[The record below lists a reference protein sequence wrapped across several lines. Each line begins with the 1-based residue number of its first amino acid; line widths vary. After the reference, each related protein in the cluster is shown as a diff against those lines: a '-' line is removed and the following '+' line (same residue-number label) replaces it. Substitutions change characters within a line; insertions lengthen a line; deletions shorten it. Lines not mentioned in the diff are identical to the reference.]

1 MQLRM
6 WIGATGLVLGAI
18 AFASPASAQGGGID
32 PQCTPGTV
40 TGGIPNQQAAVQD
53 ACQKAM
59 DLFQYMAPQLGVTI
73 AGGNATI
80 GVGGTIGGLGHIY
93 VSGRANIVQSD
104 LPQVDQVT
112 PSVTGAQRSTYPTRS
127 QIIGIP
133 ALDASIGIFRG
144 IPMGL
149 TNVGGLD
156 LLVSATYLPS
166 FSSGS
171 LDVRV
176 PNGSFKFGG
185 GARLGLIQETPFLP
199 GIAVTYLRRGLPT
212 VDLVANSGNDTLRV
226 TGVNVN
232 TDAVRLV
239 VSKNLFL
246 FGLAAG
252 VGEDHYDSRAS
263 VSAYV
268 APRTLGASLVSP
280 ASTAGPYAMKQ
291 TLSRTTYFVD
301 GSLNLPL
308 VRLIGE
314 IGHTTANSIATY
326 NSFSGS
332 PAGAAR
338 TYGAV
343 GVRLGL

>member
-1 MQLRM
+1 M
-6 WIGATGLVLGAI
+6 WVGAAGLVLGAI
-18 AFASPASAQGGGID
+18 AFTTPAAAQGINA
-32 PQCTPGTV
+32 QCAPGTV

-93 VSGRANIVQSD
+93 LSGRANVVQSD

-133 ALDASIGIFRG
+133 EADASIGIFRG
-144 IPMGL
+144 IPVGL

-156 LLVSATYLPS
+156 LLVSATYLPA

-176 PNGSFKFGG
+176 PNGSLKLGA

-199 GIAVTYLRRGLPT
+199 GVAVTYLRRGLPT
-212 VDLVANSGNDTLRV
+212 VDLVATTGSDTLRV
-226 TGVNVN
+226 SDVNVT

-239 VSKNLFL
+239 ISKNLFL

-252 VGEDHYDSRAS
+252 VGEDRYDSRAS

-268 APRTLGASLVSP
+268 ASRGLGGALVSP
-280 ASTAGPYAMKQ
+280 ASTAGPYSMKQ
-291 TLSRTTYFVD
+291 TLNRTTYFVD
-301 GSLNLPL
+301 GSVNLAL

-314 IGHTTANSIATY
+314 IGHTTANTIPTY

-338 TYGAV
+338 TYGAI
-343 GVRLGL
+343 GLRLGI

>member
-6 WIGATGLVLGAI
+6 FISATSLVLGAI
-18 AFASPASAQGGGID
+18 AFAAPVSAQGINS
-32 PQCTPGTV
+32 QCAAGTI
-40 TGGIPNQQAAVQD
+40 TGGVPNQQAAVQD
-53 ACQKAM
+53 ACQKAV

-93 VSGRANIVQSD
+93 LSGRANIVQSD

-112 PSVTGAQRSTYPTRS
+112 PSVNGAQRSTYPTKS

-133 ALDASIGIFRG
+133 EADASIGIFRG
-144 IPMGL
+144 LPMGL

-166 FSSGS
+166 FSSGT
-171 LDVRV
+171 LDIRV
-176 PNGSFKFGG
+176 PNGSFNFGA

-199 GIAVTYLRRGLPT
+199 GVAVTYLRRGLPT
-212 VDLVANSGNDTLRV
+212 VDMVATSGSDSLRV
-226 TGVNVN
+226 TGLNV
-232 TDAVRLV
+232 TADAVRLV

-246 FGLAAG
+246 LGLAAG
-252 VGEDHYDSRAS
+252 VGQDHYDSRAS

-268 APRTLGASLVSP
+268 APRSLGGALVSP
-280 ASTAGPYAMKQ
+280 ASSAGSYALKQ

-301 GSLNLPL
+301 GSLNLAL
-308 VRLIGE
+308 FRVIGE
-314 IGHTTANSIATY
+314 IGHTTANSIPTY

>member
-1 MQLRM
+1 MRFGLF
-6 WIGATGLVLGAI
+6 IGVASLGLAAT
-18 AFASPASAQGGGID
+18 AFTVPASAQGIN
-32 PQCTPGTV
+32 PQCPAGQMTP
-40 TGGIPNQQAAVQD
+40 GGIPNGAATAQD
-53 ACQKAM
+53 ACQKAV
-59 DLFQYMAPQLGVTI
+59 DIFQFLAPQLGVTI

-104 LPQVDQVT
+104 LPEVDQVT
-112 PSVTGAQRSTYPTRS
+112 PSVTGARSDRYPTRS

-133 ALDASIGIFRG
+133 EADASIGIFRG
-144 IPMGL
+144 LPVGL

-156 LLVSATYLPS
+156 LLLSASYLPA
-166 FSSGS
+166 FTSGA

-176 PNGSFKFGG
+176 PNGSFNFGA

-212 VDLVANSGNDTLRV
+212 VDIVAHSGNDTLRV
-226 TGVNVN
+226 SDVNIS

-239 VSKNLFL
+239 VSKSLL
-246 FGLAAG
+246 MFGLSAG

-263 VSAYV
+263 AYAYV
-268 APRTLGASLVSP
+268 ASRTLGGGLTSP
-280 ASTAGPYAMKQ
+280 ATTVGPIALKQ
-291 TLSRTTYFVD
+291 TLNRTTYFVD
-301 GSLNLPL
+301 GSLNLVL

-314 IGHTTANSIATY
+314 VGHTTGNSIATY
-326 NSFSGS
+326 NTFASG
-332 PAGAAR
+332 PAGSGR